1 MQAST
6 SSSAS
11 NLKELEELKCKLAR
25 SEEDSLRL
33 QERAE
38 KAQGKNL
45 VHLLS
50 I

>member
-6 SSSAS
+6 SSFAS
-11 NLKELEELKCKLAR
+11 NLEELEELKRKLAQ

-33 QERAE
+33 QERVE